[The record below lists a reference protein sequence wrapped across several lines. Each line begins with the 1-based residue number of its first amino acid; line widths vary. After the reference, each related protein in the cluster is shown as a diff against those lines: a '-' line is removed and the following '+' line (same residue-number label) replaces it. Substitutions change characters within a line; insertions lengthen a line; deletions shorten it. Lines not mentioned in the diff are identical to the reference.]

1 MSQASTPIETTRGY
15 APPSVRQFSVFLANQ
30 IGKLYELLEIFES
43 EPGVQLCALSVVD
56 SADHA
61 VVRMIPNN
69 SAAARALL
77 RDHNLPF
84 SEMDILV
91 VELTGSHTLTSLCLY
106 LLGAELN
113 IQFAYPLML
122 TPTGES
128 AIALAVD
135 DRIIEDI
142 SVTQVRFRQLS
153 NDEIQ
158 RYCDTGEPYDKAG
171 GYGIQGVAGV
181 FVEHL
186 EGSYT
191 GVMGLPV
198 FETARLLRHAGIV
211 LP

>member
-135 DRIIEDI
+135 DKILAGQILRSKQFRI
-142 SVTQVRFRQLS
+142 L
-153 NDEIQ
+153 
-158 RYCDTGEPYDKAG
+158 GEAD
-171 GYGIQGVAGV
+171 
-181 FVEHL
+181 
-186 EGSYT
+186 
-191 GVMGLPV
+191 LP
-198 FETARLLRHAGIV
+198 R
-211 LP
+211 PD